1 VAAAIMDRPLAL
13 VQPVDAM
20 KRAVGEAAA
29 EEAYAWTTA
38 TYEGVAKGDLFR
50 IETEGTDLDTA
61 GHYLSLLQRK
71 T

>member
-1 VAAAIMDRPLAL
+1 MMDRPLAL
-13 VQPVDAM
+13 VQPLDAM
-20 KRAVGEAAA
+20 KRAVGAAAA

-38 TYEGVAKGDLFR
+38 AYEGAAKRELFR
-50 IETEGTDLDTA
+50 IETEGTDLGTA